1 MTGYPALN
9 HFSPSPSP
17 LPVSTD
23 IYATPFLDGTQY
35 PFYPTQPSDGP
46 LRFLAAFNKVRT
58 KPWEDCG
65 FLDLCCHE
73 GQTTLQLA
81 QSGAQVVGVDPRPNS
96 IAIAQ
101 YKQHQLHFPNIR
113 FHCGELLDPSFW
125 GPLDGV
131 YMEDG
136 FYFLDSPEK
145 LFPLLNDH
153 VTGAIWIDTYL
164 PPPPALQVVEE
175 GDTDPINLEHTDSGL
190 QSPEGIGLPFFDAY
204 LEAVQ
209 VADSPLQLTTHVTAH
224 SWLKRFLPACS
235 PTGSRDEFP
244 QPPSYWLTEKG
255 LLDGLA
261 QAGFHTVEKD
271 VFSQVL
277 HHRGSFFA
285 TKLSPHPQHPEASP
299 PLNHVSQS
307 WQRYPLPP
315 FRPLNQSASI
325 QQIKDLE
332 RLKRWGTPILPV
344 GTSPYLRKGI
354 QLLEKAQLPL
364 SSPVMMGEGDDWL
377 KAVAHR
383 APCCVALF
391 TPRVEEAVTKL
402 SQWGLSV
409 EIFTSFFWP
418 ILLEEKS
425 LKSTH

>member
-1 MTGYPALN
+1 MGHQALK
-9 HFSPSPSP
+9 HLSPSLLVPSP

-23 IYATPFLDGTQY
+23 IYGTPFLDGTQY
-35 PFYPTQPSDGP
+35 PFYPTQQSDGP

-73 GQTTLQLA
+73 GQTTFQLA

-113 FHCGELLDPSFW
+113 FHCGELLDPCFW

-131 YMEDG
+131 YLEDG

-145 LFPLLNDH
+145 LFPLLKEH
-153 VTGAIWIDTYL
+153 VTGAIWIDNYL
-164 PPPPALQVVEE
+164 PPSPAPQVFEE
-175 GDTDPINLEHTDSGL
+175 GDTGPINLENTDLATDASRL
-190 QSPEGIGLPFFDAY
+190 IGLPLFDSS
-204 LEAVQ
+204 LEAVH
-209 VADSPLQLTTHVTAH
+209 APESAH
-224 SWLKRFLPACS
+224 IKLKRFLPACS
-235 PTGSRDEFP
+235 PTGSKDGFP

-255 LLDGLA
+255 LLDALA

-271 VFSQVL
+271 VFSQVR

-285 TKLSPHPQHPEASP
+285 TKLTPRPENSEISSPLSQA
-299 PLNHVSQS
+299 SQS

-332 RLKRWGTPILPV
+332 RLKRWGAPILPV

-364 SSPVMMGEGDDWL
+364 ISPVMMGEGDHWL

-383 APCCVALF
+383 APCCVPLF
-391 TPRVEEAVTKL
+391 TPRVEEAVKKL
-402 SQWGLSV
+402 GQWGLAV
-409 EIFTSFFWP
+409 EIVTSFFWP

-425 LKSTH
+425 LKKSMH